1 MANYYATTRS
11 NYFRV
16 KDEAAFKAWC
26 GDLSLDWWTKQF
38 DGQEGTFFAVSADTS
53 SGWPSSRFVQDP
65 NDPDVEDDEEVDLT
79 TELAKHL
86 DPRDAAVLIEIGNE
100 KLRYLCGYAT
110 AVTADG
116 REHSISL
123 STICEEAAEAF
134 GPDINVTEATY

>member
-86 DPRDAAVLIEIGNE
+86 DPRDAAVLS
-100 KLRYLCGYAT
+100 GYAT